1 MLVRLVRLVA
11 GRRWSIA
18 VGALLGFAAIGSNIA
33 LLATAAYL
41 ISKAALVTNVAEVA
55 LAITAVRVLAISRA
69 VFRYLERYVTHA
81 ATLRILAD
89 LRVWFYASIEP
100 IAPARLTSHR
110 SGDLLTRVV
119 ADVETLERFYVQVL
133 VPPITAALV
142 VAAASVWLGTFDVL
156 LGVVLLAFLV
166 LTGIVVPIL
175 VQRLS
180 RDPAVAFIERR
191 AELSALIVDE
201 VQGLADLIA
210 LDAAGRHRASAL
222 ATGRALERQAE
233 RLAALR
239 GISAGLAALLTSLC
253 GVVILAVAIS
263 LVDRGA
269 LDGVYLALLPLAAVA
284 AFEAVEPLSLS
295 LQLLHTSDAAGRRLF
310 ALTDVAPTVIDPI
323 VPEPLP
329 AAFGLEVRDLRF
341 AYDATS
347 GPILDDVSF
356 TIPDGQSLALVG
368 PSGSGK
374 TTLVNLLLRFWESD
388 RGSIRIGG
396 RDVHDLR
403 ADDVRRMLGVVS
415 QHVHLF
421 DATIRDNLAVADA
434 DVTDERVEL
443 ACRQAQLHDFIMT
456 LPLGYE
462 TRIGEDGVRLSGG
475 ERRRLAIARAII
487 KDAPVL
493 VLDEPTADID
503 VSTEERLLV
512 SLESFM
518 RGRTTLLISH
528 REAVI
533 RHADTVLVLDAGR
546 MSSALA

>member
-1 MLVRLVRLVA
+1 MTLVRLVRLVA

-156 LGVVLLAFLV
+156 LGLVLLAFLV

-210 LDAAGRHRASAL
+210 LDAASRHRASAL

-253 GVVILAVAIS
+253 GVVVLAVAIS

-269 LDGVYLALLPLAAVA
+269 LDGVYLAVLPLAAVA

-310 ALTDVAPTVIDPI
+310 ALTDVAPTVIDRSSPN
-323 VPEPLP
+323 
-329 AAFGLEVRDLRF
+329 RSRRR
-341 AYDATS
+341 
-347 GPILDDVSF
+347 
-356 TIPDGQSLALVG
+356 
-368 PSGSGK
+368 SGS
-374 TTLVNLLLRFWESD
+374 R
-388 RGSIRIGG
+388 
-396 RDVHDLR
+396 
-403 ADDVRRMLGVVS
+403 
-415 QHVHLF
+415 
-421 DATIRDNLAVADA
+421 
-434 DVTDERVEL
+434 
-443 ACRQAQLHDFIMT
+443 
-456 LPLGYE
+456 
-462 TRIGEDGVRLSGG
+462 SG
-475 ERRRLAIARAII
+475 
-487 KDAPVL
+487 
-493 VLDEPTADID
+493 TCN
-503 VSTEERLLV
+503 S
-512 SLESFM
+512 
-518 RGRTTLLISH
+518 RTT
-528 REAVI
+528 RRPA
-533 RHADTVLVLDAGR
+533 R
-546 MSSALA
+546 SSTT

>member
-1 MLVRLVRLVA
+1 M
-11 GRRWSIA
+11 
-18 VGALLGFAAIGSNIA
+18 
-33 LLATAAYL
+33 
-41 ISKAALVTNVAEVA
+41 
-55 LAITAVRVLAISRA
+55 
-69 VFRYLERYVTHA
+69 
-81 ATLRILAD
+81 
-89 LRVWFYASIEP
+89 
-100 IAPARLTSHR
+100 
-110 SGDLLTRVV
+110 
-119 ADVETLERFYVQVL
+119 
-133 VPPITAALV
+133 PPITAALV

-210 LDAAGRHRASAL
+210 LDAASRHRASAL

-546 MSSALA
+546 TSSALA